1 MTTTSRQAPFV
12 GLVLTRLRRALVAPP
27 QISPSPRDPVFL
39 PDLVLLAPD
48 QIKESRYARG
58 RQP

>member
-1 MTTTSRQAPFV
+1 
-12 GLVLTRLRRALVAPP
+12 LVLTRLRRALVAPP